1 MYQQTGLTIQD
12 TASSLFDVLL
22 PFITFVAIP
31 FVLYLF
37 YKFYTH
43 TLGGGSYHSY
53 KGSSDYSEDVKSK
66 ETKQVSKDDDTIQ
79 KDTPFNSIEQDT
91 SNKIIL
97 SNGIIQ
103 FPNTV
108 KLDK

>member
-31 FVLYLF
+31 FIVYII
-37 YKFYTH
+37 YKVYANAMSGQSFNN
-43 TLGGGSYHSY
+43 Y
-53 KGSSDYSEDVKSK
+53 KGSGDYCEDDEPV
-66 ETKQVSKDDDTIQ
+66 ETTEGYPEDKKIQQDDSIVA
-79 KDTPFNSIEQDT
+79 IEQET
-91 SNKIIL
+91 SSQIVL
-97 SNGIIQ
+97 SKGTIQ
-103 FPNTV
+103 FPSTV